1 MATSKIRK
9 ELLDELLAGY
19 KSPEDLTGPDGL
31 LKQLTG
37 ALVERALGAEL
48 TDHLGYAEGDPEGN
62 GSGNSRN
69 GTSPKRLITEQGE
82 IPIEVPRDR
91 NGTFEP
97 QLVKKHQR
105 RFDGFDDKIL
115 SMYAR
120 GMTVRDIQEH
130 LSELYG
136 TEISPSLISAVTDA
150 VVDEV
155 VKWQSRPLDPVWPIV
170 YLDALVVKVREQGV
184 VQNRHL
190 YVALAIGLEGQK
202 EVLGLWLETNE
213 GAKFWLTVMT
223 ELKNRGV
230 ADIFIV
236 CCDGLRGFPD
246 AIEAVFPRTTVQ
258 TCIVHLIR
266 SSTRFVAW
274 KERRAL
280 IADLKRVYRA
290 DTEAAA
296 RLALEAFEK
305 DWGERYPM
313 VGQAWRANWERV
325 RPFFAFEKEVRRIIY
340 TTNAIESLNYRLRK
354 VTRSRGHF
362 PTDEAALKL
371 VYLAIRNI
379 EKKWT
384 RTPLYWNRVVHQL
397 AIMFEGR
404 LPA

>member
-1 MATSKIRK
+1 MKKPKIRK

-19 KSPEDLTGPDGL
+19 ESPEDLTGPEGL
-31 LKQLTG
+31 LKRLTG

-48 TDHLGYAEGDPEGN
+48 TDHLGYEPGAPEGS

-69 GTSPKRLITEQGE
+69 GTSDKTLMTEQGE

-120 GMTVRDIQEH
+120 GMTVRDIQAH

-136 TEISPSLISAVTDA
+136 TEISPTLISTVTDA

-155 VKWQSRPLDPVWPIV
+155 VKWQNRPLDAVWPIV
-170 YLDALVVKVREQGV
+170 YLDALVLKVREQGV
-184 VQNRHL
+184 VQNRHVYL
-190 YVALAIGLEGQK
+190 ALGIGLEGKK
-202 EVLGLWLETNE
+202 EVLGMWVETNE
-213 GAKFWLTVMT
+213 GAKFWLTVIT
-223 ELKNRGV
+223 ELKNRGLDDV
-230 ADIFIV
+230 FIV
-236 CCDGLRGFPD
+236 CCDGLKGFPD

-274 KERRAL
+274 KDRKVV
-280 IADLKRVYRA
+280 IADLRRVYAA
-290 DTEAAA
+290 DTEDAAQA
-296 RLALEAFEK
+296 ALGEFEEK
-305 DWGERYPM
+305 WAERYPN
-313 VGQAWRANWERV
+313 VAQTWRSNWERV
-325 RPFFAFEKEVRRIIY
+325 RPFFAFDKDIRRIIY
-340 TTNAIESLNYRLRK
+340 TTNAIESLNYTLRK
-354 VTRSRGHF
+354 VTRARGHF
-362 PTDEAALKL
+362 PNQEAALKL
-371 VYLAIRNI
+371 LYLAVRNI

-384 RTPLYWNRVVHQL
+384 RAPLFWNRAMQQF